1 MFGTIGLEYGDP
13 RDRETVGQRKN
24 RKVTEREGS
33 VLTNN
38 SSERSSSPAPSS
50 GRKPSSTASSSAGS
64 QKQAAPSIVSQK
76 PKSRFGFFGSKSKDA
91 PPEKKSSVSMSEGE
105 NSTPEP
111 KISLLALDTTSLQ
124 PPKPINNGRIYNQHT
139 PPTSEY
145 DISRQPPMPPPS
157 VPVPP
162 TPDTLEGPTA
172 HRTRQFPTTNQR
184 IASDFNLRPILTSS
198 SDDISP
204 SSPNSGRIA
213 SIGSG
218 SDSHQSQIETID
230 HSLQSFYI
238 AEHETNYKFR
248 PGTRDRMH
256 PKPQPIQTQIQTQT
270 LHQHQWAISHMSN
283 SGNTPTTAGL
293 PSYDTLGYS
302 HHLPI
307 DSKPPPSMRSASR
320 SMSEKAPPS
329 AHGRSSFHAALQKM
343 ENAGLKIMFKRL
355 SEDWGNSAQDSDN
368 TMLQEIAFEQRL
380 WALVAAEWLTFGK
393 SLQSDAH
400 EYLLDAHITDGR
412 RLLHLHGS
420 AADGWVL
427 AAKYPNVTVYS
438 VSSQDI
444 SNPPCQWSAP
454 LNHHALFLPQPN
466 SPLPFPDNYFDVIST
481 KSFPS
486 ILRLSE
492 WVPILR
498 ECNRVLRPG
507 GWIELQIVDPVL
519 TKQGELLREWLEARI
534 VREMLEDSYAIKPS
548 DDVLGFLQE
557 TGFDNVKRSRI
568 ALPASFNPKL
578 KNIARGQGP
587 DPDAARVMVLV
598 GRHFYEE
605 LYRGFNPIMNGSG
618 GDQLWW
624 QNKAIKHE
632 CEVLNTCFGLTF
644 AFAQKI

>member
-13 RDRETVGQRKN
+13 RDKETVGQRKN
-24 RKVTEREGS
+24 RKASEREGS
-33 VLTNN
+33 VFTNN
-38 SSERSSSPAPSS
+38 SSERSSSPTPSS
-50 GRKPSSTASSSAGS
+50 NRKPSSTASSSVGS
-64 QKQAAPSIVSQK
+64 QKQAAQSVVSQK

-91 PPEKKSSVSMSEGE
+91 PHEKKGSVSTGDGE
-105 NSTPEP
+105 NVNPEP
-111 KISLLALDTTSLQ
+111 KISLLALDTASLQ
-124 PPKPINNGRIYNQHT
+124 LPKPMNNGRIYNQHT
-139 PPTSEY
+139 PPSSEHE
-145 DISRQPPMPPPS
+145 ISRQPPMPPPS
-157 VPVPP
+157 MPVPP
-162 TPDTLEGPTA
+162 TPDTVEGPTA
-172 HRTRQFPTTNQR
+172 YRTRQFPATNQR
-184 IASDFNLRPILTSS
+184 IASDFNLRPIMSSS
-198 SDDISP
+198 SDEISP
-204 SSPNSGRIA
+204 SSPRTGRVG
-213 SIGSG
+213 SMGSG

-248 PGTRDRMH
+248 PSTRDRMH
-256 PKPQPIQTQIQTQT
+256 QMPQPIQTQ
-270 LHQHQWAISHMSN
+270 HQRPIANVTNIGMTPN
-283 SGNTPTTAGL
+283 SAGL
-293 PSYDTLGYS
+293 PSYDMLGYPHQMS
-302 HHLPI
+302 L
-307 DSKPPPSMRSASR
+307 DSKPPSSIRSASR
-320 SMSEKAPPS
+320 SMAEKAPPS
-329 AHGRSSFHAALQKM
+329 AHGRSSFQAALQKM

-355 SEDWGNSAQDSDN
+355 SEDWGSGAQDSDN
-368 TMLQEIAFEQRL
+368 AMLQEVAFEQRL

-400 EYLLDAHITDGR
+400 EYLLDAHVTDGR

-454 LNHHALFLPQPN
+454 LNHHALFTPQPN

-534 VREMLEDSYAIKPS
+534 LREMLEDSYAIKPS

-568 ALPASFNPKL
+568 ALPASYNPKL
-578 KNIARGQGP
+578 KSMARGQGP

-605 LYRGFNPIMNGSG
+605 LYKGFNPIMSGPG
-618 GDQLWW
+618 GDHLWW
-624 QNKAIKHE
+624 QNKSIKHE

-644 AFAQKI
+644 AFAQKM

>member
-1 MFGTIGLEYGDP
+1 MFGTIGFEYGDP
-13 RDRETVGQRKN
+13 RDKETVGQRKN
-24 RKVTEREGS
+24 RKAAEREGS
-33 VLTNN
+33 VFTNN
-38 SSERSSSPAPSS
+38 SSERSSSPTPSS
-50 GRKPSSTASSSAGS
+50 NKKPSSTASSSVGS
-64 QKQAAPSIVSQK
+64 QKQAAPSIISQK
-76 PKSRFGFFGSKSKDA
+76 PKSRFGFFGGGKSKDV
-91 PPEKKSSVSMSEGE
+91 PHEKKSSISTGEGE
-105 NSTPEP
+105 NIVPEP
-111 KISLLALDTTSLQ
+111 KISLLALDTASLQ
-124 PPKPINNGRIYNQHT
+124 LPKPTNNGHVYTQNT
-139 PPTSEY
+139 PPSSEY

-162 TPDTLEGPTA
+162 TPDTVEGPTIQ
-172 HRTRQFPTTNQR
+172 RTRQFPATNQR
-184 IASDFNLRPILTSS
+184 IASDFNLRPSNY
-198 SDDISP
+198 DEISP
-204 SSPNSGRIA
+204 SSPRSGRIA
-213 SIGSG
+213 SMGTG
-218 SDSHQSQIETID
+218 SDSNQSQIETID

-256 PKPQPIQTQIQTQT
+256 PVPQPIQTQYQYQPQRPTPYMTNIGT
-270 LHQHQWAISHMSN
+270 
-283 SGNTPTTAGL
+283 TPTSAGL
-293 PSYDTLGYS
+293 PSYDTLGYQYQPS
-302 HHLPI
+302 L
-307 DSKPPPSMRSASR
+307 DSKPPSSMRSASR

-329 AHGRSSFHAALQKM
+329 IHGRSSFQAALQKM

-355 SEDWGNSAQDSDN
+355 SEDWGSGAQDSDN
-368 TMLQEIAFEQRL
+368 AMLQEVAFEQRL

-400 EYLLDAHITDGR
+400 EYLLDAHVTDGR

-454 LNHHALFLPQPN
+454 LNHHALFTPQPN

-481 KSFPS
+481 KSFPR

-534 VREMLEDSYAIKPS
+534 VREMLEDSYTIKPS

-605 LYRGFNPIMNGSG
+605 LYRGFNPIMSG
-618 GDQLWW
+618 PSGDHLWW

-632 CEVLNTCFGLTF
+632 CEVLNACFGLTF
-644 AFAQKI
+644 AFAQKL

>member
-1 MFGTIGLEYGDP
+1 MGD
-13 RDRETVGQRKN
+13 
-24 RKVTEREGS
+24 
-33 VLTNN
+33 
-38 SSERSSSPAPSS
+38 
-50 GRKPSSTASSSAGS
+50 
-64 QKQAAPSIVSQK
+64 
-76 PKSRFGFFGSKSKDA
+76 
-91 PPEKKSSVSMSEGE
+91 
-105 NSTPEP
+105 
-111 KISLLALDTTSLQ
+111 
-124 PPKPINNGRIYNQHT
+124 
-139 PPTSEY
+139 
-145 DISRQPPMPPPS
+145 
-157 VPVPP
+157 
-162 TPDTLEGPTA
+162 
-172 HRTRQFPTTNQR
+172 
-184 IASDFNLRPILTSS
+184 S
-198 SDDISP
+198 SDS
-204 SSPNSGRIA
+204 N
-213 SIGSG
+213 
-218 SDSHQSQIETID
+218 QSQTETID

-238 AEHETNYKFR
+238 AEHETNYKYR
-248 PGTRDRMH
+248 PSTRDRMH
-256 PKPQPIQTQIQTQT
+256 PKTQPIQTQIQTQ
-270 LHQHQWAISHMSN
+270 HQHQWPIAHMTN
-283 SGNTPTTAGL
+283 SGATPTTAGL

-302 HHLPI
+302 HHSTF

-329 AHGRSSFHAALQKM
+329 AHGRSSFQAALQRM

-355 SEDWGNSAQDSDN
+355 SEDWGSGAQDSDN
-368 TMLQEIAFEQRL
+368 AMLQEVAFEQRL

-454 LNHHALFLPQPN
+454 LNHHALFLPQSN

-492 WVPILR
+492 WVPTLR

-568 ALPASFNPKL
+568 ALPASYNPKH

-605 LYRGFNPIMNGSG
+605 LYRGFNPIMSGPG
-618 GDQLWW
+618 GDHLWW

-632 CEVLNTCFGLTF
+632 CEILNTCFGLTF